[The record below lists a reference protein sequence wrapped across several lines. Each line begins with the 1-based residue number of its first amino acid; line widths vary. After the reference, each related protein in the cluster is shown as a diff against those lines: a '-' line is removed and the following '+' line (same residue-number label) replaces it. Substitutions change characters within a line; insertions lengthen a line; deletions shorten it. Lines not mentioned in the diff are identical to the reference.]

1 MRKSTSLK
9 DKVLYLLSLKNKILT
24 FNTYIS
30 SRNNRNQPMK
40 GYTKEIILN
49 KLIESCLTFDA
60 KLFKTY
66 LQSEIVITDATDK
79 KKFYGFFEKM
89 LITAKSNSVE
99 PMSFKI
105 EMPHWEDGGNMKYY
119 NLYDSVH
126 KHPRLS
132 LRVKE
137 SENSVYIE
145 TMPF

>member
-1 MRKSTSLK
+1 ME
-9 DKVLYLLSLKNKILT
+9 
-24 FNTYIS
+24 
-30 SRNNRNQPMK
+30 

-60 KLFKTY
+60 KLFIPY

-79 KKFYGFFEKM
+79 RRFYGFFEKM

-99 PMSFKI
+99 PMNFKI
-105 EMPHWEDGGNMKYY
+105 EIPDWEDEEDTKHY

-126 KHPRLS
+126 KHSRLS
-132 LRVKE
+132 LRVRE
-137 SENSVYIE
+137 SENSIYIE

>member
-1 MRKSTSLK
+1 MKESTK
-9 DKVLYLLSLKNKILT
+9 
-24 FNTYIS
+24 
-30 SRNNRNQPMK
+30 Q
-40 GYTKEIILN
+40 IILN

-60 KLFKTY
+60 KLFKPY

-99 PMSFKI
+99 PMNFKI
-105 EMPHWEDGGNMKYY
+105 EIPDWEDEENMKHY

-126 KHPRLS
+126 KHSRLCI
-132 LRVKE
+132 RVKE
-137 SENSVYIE
+137 TENQVYLE